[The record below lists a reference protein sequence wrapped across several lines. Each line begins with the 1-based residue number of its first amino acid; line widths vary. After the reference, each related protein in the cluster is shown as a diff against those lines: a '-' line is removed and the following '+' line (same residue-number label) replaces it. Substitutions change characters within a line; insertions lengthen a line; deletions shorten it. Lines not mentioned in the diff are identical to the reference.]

1 MEDIV
6 KKQQKDL
13 KKKSMSRENESNN
26 NVSINSTQKRPNNVN
41 NKGIKISEKNIQH
54 NNNSN
59 LAKNNNRN
67 NVQNVNKNRMN
78 NKTQSAVQN
87 NNTKKTQEI
96 NKNNF
101 VNQNQLKTKNNL
113 ENKSQLK
120 MVNNQA
126 NNQKQINKNYLE
138 NKKQEVIKSN
148 IDRKK
153 HEATKGTSTQ
163 ITREASKNSKTM
175 VRENTNN
182 NHIKNNKIQSN
193 NTANKNQIIREREK
207 ENNINNKNQEKIK
220 QQDTSGDTKIFQVI
234 KKEDIENEKRNQ
246 LIKKENI
253 EKNLTHKKKS
263 KKPILI
269 FLLIILILILLL
281 LIASTVF
288 GIINMNTNKIIKG
301 VYINNIEVSNLTKQ
315 EAIEKI
321 NNELNNEENNYI
333 IVKHNEYSKQIR
345 LSNLEGKFNV
355 EECVDAAYN
364 LGRSRNIMKD
374 NSKTIETMLSNI
386 NLITT
391 FSYNEELL
399 EKVINEIA
407 LELPGV
413 ATDSSY
419 IVDNDKIIIKNS
431 KDGIQIKT
439 SEFKKNIIEFFEKGE
454 KSLEIPVEQVARK
467 EIDIEKIHEEI
478 YKAPK
483 DAYYTTNPLKIYKEE
498 DGLDF
503 AISIEQAKQMLSED
517 KDEYEIPLK
526 SIKPKITVANLDS
539 GAYPDQ
545 LSTFTTNYG
554 TSDVNRNTNIA
565 LAAKSI
571 NSVVLMPGETFS
583 YNDLI
588 GECSTRTGYKAATIY
603 MNGEL
608 STGIGGGICQVST
621 TLYNA
626 VLRANLEIVERKN
639 HSLGVTYVP
648 SGQDAMVSIGSQDF
662 KFKNNRDYPI
672 KVVAFVGTGSITC
685 QIHGL
690 KQETEYEVK
699 LASTTIE
706 NTATRYK
713 VQTYKIL
720 YLNGVEVSRTLLSTD
735 TYKRH

>member
-6 KKQQKDL
+6 KKQPKDL

-26 NVSINSTQKRPNNVN
+26 NVSINSTQKRPDNIT
-41 NKGIKISEKNIQH
+41 NKDIKISGKNIQH
-54 NNNSN
+54 NNNIN
-59 LAKNNNRN
+59 LKNNNNRN
-67 NVQNVNKNRMN
+67 NVQNVNKNKMK

-96 NKNNF
+96 NKNNL

-126 NNQKQINKNYLE
+126 NNPKQINKNYSE
-138 NKKQEVIKSN
+138 NKKQEITGNN
-148 IDRKK
+148 INRKK
-153 HEATKGTSTQ
+153 YEATKGTSTQ
-163 ITREASKNSKTM
+163 ITREASKTTF
-175 VRENTNN
+175 RGNTNN
-182 NHIKNNKIQSN
+182 NPKKNNKIQN
-193 NTANKNQIIREREK
+193 NNITNKNKIIREK
-207 ENNINNKNQEKIK
+207 ENNLNNKNQEKIK
-220 QQDTSGDTKIFQVI
+220 QQETSGDTKIFQVI

-246 LIKKENI
+246 LIKKENS
-253 EKNLTHKKKS
+253 EKNLTHKKKN

-315 EAIEKI
+315 EAIDKI

-355 EECVDAAYN
+355 EECVDTAYN

-419 IVDNDKIIIKNS
+419 IVDNNKIIIKNS

-454 KSLEIPVEQVARK
+454 QSLEIPVEQVARK

-483 DAYYTTNPLKIYKEE
+483 DAYYTKNPLKIYKEE

-503 AISIEQAKQMLSED
+503 AISIEQAKQMLSEN

-526 SIKPKITVANLDS
+526 TIKPKITVANLDS

-690 KQETEYEVK
+690 KKETEYEVK

-706 NTATRYK
+706 NTPTRYK